1 MLERRFITTR
11 KHLCDHCKDSKNSVT
26 AINGGVIV
34 GRLGG
39 IKTTLA
45 YVHQSCKEAWAKNRG
60 GTTFHALQWPSL
72 EKAMQCSKCGKA
84 FEIVG
89 SRGNET
95 EERAEGI
102 RCPYDDCGE
111 PTEVTWPKNQPFF
124 VRGIP
129 SEV

>member
-1 MLERRFITTR
+1 MG
-11 KHLCDHCKDSKNSVT
+11 KHLCDHCKDSKNPVT

-60 GTTFHALQWPSL
+60 GTNFHALQWPSL

-84 FEIVG
+84 FEIFESPG
-89 SRGNET
+89 GTR
-95 EERAEGI
+95 
-102 RCPYDDCGE
+102 
-111 PTEVTWPKNQPFF
+111 PKKGRRIFAAPMTIAAN
-124 VRGIP
+124 RLK
-129 SEV
+129 